1 MTSIEMSTE
10 VVIIGGGPSGL
21 ALALDLALRDID
33 VTIVDR
39 GLEPLPGVRA
49 GGISH
54 QMMENMRRLGVAEEL
69 RELAPLPVDWPR
81 TSVVTARLA
90 DREITILAPRLNRQQ
105 SAHLTAEPPQN
116 APSALMEKIV
126 RKRLAEL
133 PNAHR
138 LFGYEFDGD
147 LENSESGV
155 VVKVRDESGA
165 ITRISARFAAG
176 SDGARSQVR
185 EAVGIGIDGKPAFAT
200 RWKMQFTS
208 SAFRDIMGKGKH
220 NQYWVINRDMVAYFL
235 QRDAVKEWTLHI
247 QEATEE
253 FQALFTDPAAL
264 IERIVGKPVP
274 LDSVEEKPRRWRA
287 NAFWA
292 ERLREKS
299 VFLLG
304 DAAHAMPPGGFG
316 LHLGNGDAANLAW
329 KLQAVLQG
337 WGGPAL
343 IESYNAERFPLARS
357 YAQAVEV
364 TAHPVRAAVLGEPAY
379 ETGGPGDEEARE
391 RVAQVAIASRAERQ
405 NRMLESIYDTVASSI
420 LPAVGDTAKGLVVV
434 GRRLP
439 HRWLS
444 PDNSIYDEVDGPFV
458 LFAEGART
466 DDTAAAARAAKTSGI
481 PLKVVTIPEGLFEK
495 PLVLVRPD
503 RVVAWLGDR
512 LHDPQFIL
520 SIAVGMVE
528 EFAAARSA

>member
-1 MTSIEMSTE
+1 MTTIEMSTE

-21 ALALDLALRDID
+21 ALALDLALRGVD

-90 DREITILAPRLNRQQ
+90 DREVTILAPRLNRQQ

-126 RKRLAEL
+126 RKRLREL
-133 PNAHR
+133 PNAHC

-147 LENSESGV
+147 LENSDSGV

-165 ITRISARFAAG
+165 VTRLSARFAVG
-176 SDGARSQVR
+176 SDGARSRVR

-200 RWKMQFTS
+200 RWKTQFTS

-220 NQYWVINRDMVAYFL
+220 NQYWVINHEMVGYFL

-253 FQALFTDPAAL
+253 FQTLFTDPAAL
-264 IERIVGKPVP
+264 IARIVGKPIP
-274 LDSVEEKPRRWRA
+274 LESVEKLQRWRA

-292 ERLREKS
+292 QQLREKS
-299 VFLLG
+299 VFLVG

-343 IESYNAERFPLARS
+343 LDSYNAERFPLARS

-364 TAHPVRAAVLGEPAY
+364 TAHPVRAAVLDEPAY

-391 RVAQVAIASRAERQ
+391 RVAQVAVATRAERQ
-405 NRMLESIYDTVASSI
+405 NRMLESIYDTVASNV
-420 LPAVGDTAKGLVVV
+420 LPPVGDTAKGLVVV

-444 PDNSIYDEVDGPFV
+444 PEHSIFDEVDGPFV
-458 LFAEGART
+458 LFTEL
-466 DDTAAAARAAKTSGI
+466 ARADDAVAVAHAAQASGI
-481 PLKVVTIPEGLFEK
+481 PLKVVTIPDGLFEK

-512 LHDPQFIL
+512 LHDPRFIL
-520 SIAVGMVE
+520 STVVGTVE
-528 EFAAARSA
+528 ELAPARSA